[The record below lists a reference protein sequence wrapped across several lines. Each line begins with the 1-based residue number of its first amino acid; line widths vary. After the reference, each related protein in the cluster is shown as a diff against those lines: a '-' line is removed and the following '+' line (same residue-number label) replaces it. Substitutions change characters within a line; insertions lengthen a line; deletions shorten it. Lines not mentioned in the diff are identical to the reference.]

1 MIDRFSLLGLPPLD
15 LDSPFM
21 ELFEEHFAHRL
32 MHRAEGFRTIFK
44 NLPDNPLIIETGC
57 LRALDNWG
65 GDGQSTFL
73 FDLFARKYSGNVYS
87 IDLNSA
93 SLAVA
98 EQVISGHTALIPGDG
113 AQEINDLV
121 KEDGVIMHQDGSGIL
136 DLLYLDS
143 FDHGRDVSVIPAPVH
158 YMMEFCAAWPAL
170 RPGSIVAIDDFHN
183 AEAPGTPPNS
193 GTKGLGVDLFLQKV
207 GATVLHDGHQKVWLL

>member
-1 MIDRFSLLGLPPLD
+1 MTNPDRFALLGLPPLD
-15 LDSPFM
+15 LDRPFM

-32 MHRAEGFRTIFK
+32 VHRADGFRIIFQ
-44 NLPDNPLIIETGC
+44 NLPICSVIVETGC

-73 FDLFARKYSGNVYS
+73 FDLFSQKNNGRVYT
-87 IDLNSA
+87 IDSSA
-93 SLAVA
+93 DSLATAEKVCA
-98 EQVISGHTALIPGDG
+98 EQVALIQDDG
-113 AQEINDLV
+113 AHAINEWV
-121 KEDGVIMHQDGSGIL
+121 QDRLEPTI

-143 FDHGRDVSVIPAPVH
+143 FNHGRDVSVIPAPVH

-183 AEAPGTPPNS
+183 SEVSGAVPGS

-207 GATVLHDGHQKVWLL
+207 GATVLHDGHQKIWLL